1 MIALSAEVNFCR
13 HCCAALI
20 SFLILNFFICR
31 VQTSALPS
39 VTDGVSVFEDE
50 VGETNGE
57 GRLRGIPGEIC
68 VLLEFSSSSSSNRSC
83 GTDVDSPESRLGT
96 RYVQSCMHDERHYQY
111 HYIRSSVDLLI
122 ISLCRAVNCI

>member
-1 MIALSAEVNFCR
+1 MIALSAEVTS
-13 HCCAALI
+13 CCHYCATLI
-20 SFLILNFFICR
+20 SFLILNCFACR

-39 VTDGVSVFEDE
+39 VTDLVSVFEDE
-50 VGETNGE
+50 VEEKNGE

-68 VLLEFSSSSSSNRSC
+68 VLLEFSSSSSSRSC
-83 GTDVDSPESRLGT
+83 GTDIDSPESRLGT

-111 HYIRSSVDLLI
+111 YHIRSSVDLLM